1 MYLKRDID
9 ITFTEWKN
17 SEKRKPLLLRGAR
30 QVGKT
35 DSVRNLAKSFDHYI
49 EINFESDSKLAGI
62 FEKDLKAERIC
73 RELAAIFLI
82 PITEGKTL
90 LFLDEI
96 QACPRAIQALRFFY
110 EQKPGLHVIAAGSL
124 IEFAL
129 QKIPTFGV
137 GRIRSVFIYPLS
149 FNEFLS
155 ASGKDMILDFKRKGS
170 PANPI
175 SAPVHDQLLEY
186 QKMFMLTG
194 GMPEV
199 AASYIEKGDI
209 IECRRVID
217 DLIYSY
223 MADFAKY
230 EDNFPADILK
240 DIFDSVVDQTGG
252 KFVYSKAG
260 GSSHYL
266 IKKGLDLLI
275 SAGVVIPVRHSSA
288 NGIPLGA
295 QVNSKKQKML
305 ILDTGIFLR
314 ILGLDMAE
322 YFTSDDFQII
332 NKGCLAEMFTGLEL
346 MKYRSP
352 YEQRDLYYWHR
363 ESKSSNAEV
372 DYVFSKNGRIIPVEV
387 KAGTKGSMQSM
398 NIFMREKG
406 LSKGIRVSTE
416 NFSAYDNIEVYPL
429 YAVENIVNNSQS

>member
-35 DSVRNLAKSFDHYI
+35 DSVRNLAKSFDNYI
-49 EINFESDSKLAGI
+49 EINFESDSKLAAV
-62 FEKDLKAERIC
+62 FDKDLKADRIC

-82 PITEGKTL
+82 PIIEGKTL
-90 LFLDEI
+90 LFFDEI
-96 QACPRAIQALRFFY
+96 QSCTRAIQALRYFY

-137 GRIRSVFIYPLS
+137 GRIRSVFMYPLS

-155 ASGKDMILDFKRKGS
+155 AWGKDMILDFKRNGS

-199 AASYIEKGDI
+199 AAAYIENGDI

-223 MADFAKY
+223 VADFAKY
-230 EDNFPADILK
+230 EDNFPADIL
-240 DIFDSVVDQTGG
+240 
-252 KFVYSKAG
+252 
-260 GSSHYL
+260 
-266 IKKGLDLLI
+266 
-275 SAGVVIPVRHSSA
+275 
-288 NGIPLGA
+288 
-295 QVNSKKQKML
+295 
-305 ILDTGIFLR
+305 
-314 ILGLDMAE
+314 
-322 YFTSDDFQII
+322 
-332 NKGCLAEMFTGLEL
+332 
-346 MKYRSP
+346 
-352 YEQRDLYYWHR
+352 
-363 ESKSSNAEV
+363 
-372 DYVFSKNGRIIPVEV
+372 
-387 KAGTKGSMQSM
+387 
-398 NIFMREKG
+398 
-406 LSKGIRVSTE
+406 
-416 NFSAYDNIEVYPL
+416 
-429 YAVENIVNNSQS
+429 